1 VLSLVLAVLAAGC
14 NAISSV
20 LQRKANRDEARE
32 RPFGVGLL
40 LHLFSRRIWLTGIAA
55 MIASFLLQATA
66 LAVGQ
71 LSLVEPVLVLE
82 LPLALILGAVVM
94 RHRLNRRNWL
104 DSAVMAAGLALL
116 IAALAPS
123 GGHAAHVGT
132 GTALAATCG
141 TFVGVAVLVG
151 CGQFGPQRARA
162 ALFGAA
168 AGSGFGLTAALMKLA
183 LARLT
188 DRGVVAML
196 TAWPTYATAV
206 LGIAS
211 VALVQAALH
220 AGTLVA
226 AQPGITV
233 ADPLVS
239 LLWGTLVIGEST
251 RGGAFLWLAAAGGVM
266 IVVAAI
272 ALSRHAVAQAEPPP
286 SEAER
291 AAPARA

>member
-1 VLSLVLAVLAAGC
+1 
-14 NAISSV
+14 
-20 LQRKANRDEARE
+20 
-32 RPFGVGLL
+32 
-40 LHLFSRRIWLTGIAA
+40 

-66 LAVGQ
+66 LAMGQ
-71 LSLVEPVLVLE
+71 LSAVEPVLVLE

-94 RHRLNRRNWL
+94 GHRLNRRNWW

-123 GGHAAHVGT
+123 GGDAAHVGT
-132 GTALAATCG
+132 TTALAATGG
-141 TFVGVAVLVG
+141 TLAGVAVLVA
-151 CGQFGPQRARA
+151 CGQFGPLRARA

-168 AGSGFGLTAALMKLA
+168 AGSGFGVTAALMKLA
-183 LARLT
+183 LAQLT
-188 DRGVVAML
+188 HRGVVAML
-196 TAWPTYATAV
+196 TVWPTYAAAV
-206 LGIAS
+206 VGIAS

-239 LLWGTLVIGEST
+239 LLWGTLVVGENT

-266 IVVAAI
+266 IIVAAV
-272 ALSRHAVAQAEPPP
+272 ALSRHAVAHTGSPR
-286 SEAER
+286 SEADR
-291 AAPARA
+291 AAAARA